1 MWQRGWVQLQ
11 TLRISCDSVGRYSYK
26 FCNVLHVTE
35 WISTTTSTAYFI
47 RQQGGYSYEH
57 CVFHVTAGRV
67 QLQTQRIS
75 CDSRASTATN
85 TAYFMWQQGE
95 YSYKHCVFNST
106 AGRVQLRKLRISCD
120 SVGGMWI
127 GALKGS
133 WLWTD
138 GTAAFAAG
146 DYTNWKSGKAEWSV
160 WSRWKMRIAG
170 PCWMGYGDR
179 PCHGEWEY
187 DDRW

>member
-1 MWQRGWVQLQ
+1 MWQQGE
-11 TLRISCDSVGRYSYK
+11 YSYK
-26 FCNVLHVTE
+26 H
-35 WISTTTSTAYFI
+35 S
-47 RQQGGYSYEH
+47 
-57 CVFHVTAGRV
+57 VFHVTAERV

-95 YSYKHCVFNST
+95 YNYKHSVFHVT
-106 AGRVQLRKLRISCD
+106 AERVQLRKLRISCD

-127 GALKGS
+127 GASKGS

-160 WSRWKMRIAG
+160 WSWWKMRIAG
-170 PCWMGYGDR
+170 PCCNDTATDLVMVNGNTMIDDR
-179 PCHGEWEY
+179 PSQGEGDTVKKKLSKLIE
-187 DDRW
+187 